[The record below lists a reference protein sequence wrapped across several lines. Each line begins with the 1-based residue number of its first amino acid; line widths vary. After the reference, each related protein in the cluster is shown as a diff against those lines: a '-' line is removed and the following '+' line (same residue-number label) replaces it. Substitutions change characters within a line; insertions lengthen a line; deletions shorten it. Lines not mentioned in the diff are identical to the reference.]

1 MGVGELA
8 RATKASCFKHVV
20 SIQRKNRRGR
30 ARATRE
36 GSRLSRAAAGGL
48 ALVAS
53 HKISQIHPDAE
64 IGYTIR
70 RPRNRRGTKQK
81 TKR

>member
-1 MGVGELA
+1 MGAGELA
-8 RATKASCFKHVV
+8 RASKASCFKQVV
-20 SIQRKNRRGR
+20 SIQRKNRSGR

-36 GSRLSRAAAGGL
+36 GSRHTGGL

-64 IGYTIR
+64 IGILFTVLESPGL
-70 RPRNRRGTKQK
+70 RPRM
-81 TKR
+81 KR